1 MRYGTSYYLFSL
13 TRTHAC
19 THAHIYTRTHTHT
32 HIHTHAHTHT
42 RTHTHTH
49 THIYTHTHA
58 HTCTHTHT
66 HTPGVYYSIDEAAGG
81 VSFASNPKPINYG
94 LEAGDIVFA
103 VFGSILLVI
112 VAAIIVLGFF
122 IHPFFLS

>member
-1 MRYGTSYYLFSL
+1 MHA
-13 TRTHAC
+13 RTHIHTHTHTHTY
-19 THAHIYTRTHTHT
+19 THAYTRTHTHT
-32 HIHTHAHTHT
+32 HA

-49 THIYTHTHA
+49 THKHIYTHTYTHTRTHTHA